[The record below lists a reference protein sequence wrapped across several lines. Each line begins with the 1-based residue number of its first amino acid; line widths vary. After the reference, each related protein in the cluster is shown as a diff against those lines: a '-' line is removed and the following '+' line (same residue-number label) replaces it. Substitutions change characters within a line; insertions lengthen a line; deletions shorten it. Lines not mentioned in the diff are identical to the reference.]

1 MIRITGLALAA
12 ALIAGPLHAQT
23 ADPAAAQASAK
34 PAPQSSTPSGLSP
47 AAGNPN
53 LSVASVRMADGTR
66 ASKVIG
72 AGIYSDANNQVG
84 SVDDLM
90 MDANHQVVFAIVSVG
105 GVMGMGGKLVAIPVG
120 QLQPGADGKLMLP
133 GATKDSLNAM
143 PTFVY

>member
-23 ADPAAAQASAK
+23 
-34 PAPQSSTPSGLSP
+34 PAPSAALTP

-53 LSVASVRMADGTR
+53 LAVASVRMDNGAR

-72 AGIYSDANNQVG
+72 AGVYGDGNTQIG

-105 GVMGMGGKLVAIPVG
+105 GVMGMGGKLVAIPVA
-120 QLQPGADGKLMLP
+120 QLQPTADGKFTLP